1 MIDVLEIEKIV
12 LKRETTQKVG
22 SWVAELSDGFAR
34 TNNLEKGTQVLLTFD
49 NKSVHAEILPPLS
62 KKLSDAAD
70 KVLKKRKE
78 VFEELKRIGN

>member
-1 MIDVLEIEKIV
+1 MIDVLEVEKIG
-12 LKRETTQKVG
+12 LKRETTQKID
-22 SWVAELSDGFAR
+22 SWVVELSDDFAR
-34 TNNLEKGTQVLLTFD
+34 TNNLEKGTQVLLTFN

-70 KVLKKRKE
+70 KIRKKRKE